1 MWQLNASN
9 THNAKRKQNCS
20 SVLATVVVAVFAVA
34 VVVAVTAAVVA
45 VACWAR
51 NNFWRS
57 VSRLSSAN
65 KMPLFS
71 DSVGG
76 SRCRAPSPSA
86 PPLCHSTQ
94 SPWRVRK

>member
-20 SVLATVVVAVFAVA
+20 SVLATVVVAVI
-34 VVVAVTAAVVA
+34 AAVVA

-86 PPLCHSTQ
+86 PPLPLHSIPLE
-94 SPWRVRK
+94 SAKII

>member
-1 MWQLNASN
+1 MPA

-20 SVLATVVVAVFAVA
+20 SVLATVVVGVAVAVA

-86 PPLCHSTQ
+86 PLCRSTQ